1 MLKAAGVLFRTGGR
15 VLLLRRTEAGDQGGS
30 WALPGGKVEKGE
42 KIESAATRECFEET
56 EYIIKEPMALFARRQ
71 ADGVDYTTFQVRLEA
86 PFAPDLNEE
95 HDDYRWAEEGD
106 YPSPLHPGVKIVLDK
121 LQWNELDI
129 ARAIRDGQLTSPQY
143 YENVALFAMRITGTG
158 TAFRQGR
165 DEYVYRPPDIYLNDE
180 FLARCNGLA
189 VIMEHPIGSKLTSSD
204 FQERVVGSILLP
216 YLQGDEVWGI
226 AKIYDDTAMEM
237 MAENQLS
244 TSPAVLFD
252 TSKPQD
258 IREVDGRKLFIED
271 DPSLL
276 DHLAICEVGV
286 WDKGENPSG
295 VTSVIA
301 IDKDPKMAEIDD
313 KKMMA
318 DKARKD
324 AEEGDKF
331 DKVMKGFDAMNS
343 RFDAMATRMDSFDK
357 MRKDAEFPAEG
368 AKPAD
373 EGADGD
379 IAKNKETVKTT
390 PEAVADDDK
399 MTDEDKKKWAADK
412 MRKDEAD
419 ESNKKLMAADAETTR
434 KKIADMEGRMP
445 KQLTDE
451 EEEAAADAQAR
462 CDSVAQVF
470 GRRAPRMLNGET
482 LLAYRKRMAKDYK
495 THSQTWKDVDL
506 ASLPESAF
514 APIEKFIYADALN
527 AGMNPASAPPGMLR
541 EIRRTDQTGRVI
553 STFVGV
559 PDAWLC
565 EFKQQKMRAR
575 INANA
580 NKGA

>member
-1 MLKAAGVLFRTGGR
+1 MLKAAGVLFRAGGR
-15 VLLLRRTEAGDQGGS
+15 VLLLHRTGEGDQEGS
-30 WALPGGKVEKGE
+30 WAFPGGKVEEGE
-42 KIESAATRECFEET
+42 TAKSAALRECFEET
-56 EYIIKEPMALFARRQ
+56 EYIVKDPIALFARRQ
-71 ADGVDYTTFQVRLEA
+71 AEGVDYTTFQVRLGA

-106 YPSPLHPGVKIVLDK
+106 YPSPLHPGAAVVLDK

-129 ARAIRDGQLTSPQY
+129 ARAIRDDQLTSPQY

-158 TAFRQGR
+158 TAFRQGK
-165 DEYVYRPPDIYLNDE
+165 DEYVYRPPEIYLNDE
-180 FLARCNGLA
+180 FLARCNGLT
-189 VIMEHPIGSKLTSSD
+189 VIVEHPVGSKLTSSD
-204 FQERVVGSILLP
+204 FQERAVGSILLP
-216 YLQGDEVWGI
+216 YLRGDEVWGI
-226 AKIYDDTAMEM
+226 AKIYDDTAIEM

-258 IREVDGRKLFIED
+258 IREVDGKKLFIED

-301 IDKDPKMAEIDD
+301 TDKDPKMAEIDD

-331 DKVMKGFDAMNS
+331 DRVMKGFDAMNS
-343 RFDAMATRMDSFDK
+343 RFDAMTTRMDSFDK
-357 MRKDAEFPAEG
+357 ARKDAEFPAEG
-368 AKPAD
+368 KKPAD
-373 EGADGD
+373 EGSDGD
-379 IAKNKETVKTT
+379 IAKKKETVAST
-390 PEAVADDDK
+390 PEAVADEDK

-412 MRKDEAD
+412 ARKDAEEDEKKKAMEAEAD
-419 ESNKKLMAADAETTR
+419 STR
-434 KKIADMEGRMP
+434 KKIADMEQRMP

-451 EEEAAADAQAR
+451 EEEAAADAQSR

-470 GRRAPRMLNGET
+470 GRRAPRMLAGET

-495 THSQTWKDVDL
+495 SHSPSWKDVDI
-506 ASLPESAF
+506 STLPEGAF
-514 APIEKFIYADALN
+514 VNIEKIIYADAMSAGLN
-527 AGMNPASAPPGMLR
+527 PSSAPTGQLR
-541 EIRRTDQTGRVI
+541 PIRRTDETGRVI
-553 STFVGV
+553 TTYVGYV
-559 PDAWLC
+559 DAWLG
-565 EFKQQKMRAR
+565 EFKQEKMRAR